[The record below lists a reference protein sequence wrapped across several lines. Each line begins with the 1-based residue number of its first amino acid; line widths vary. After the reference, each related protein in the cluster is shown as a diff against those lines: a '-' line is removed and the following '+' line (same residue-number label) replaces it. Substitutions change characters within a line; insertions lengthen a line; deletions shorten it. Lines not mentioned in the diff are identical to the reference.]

1 MKLLPGEF
9 TFGDMCIFLWVC
21 MREKERGGELLRYFE
36 GGQAIGL
43 LDSQGSSRV
52 RTHLSGPLTSQAS
65 SFPLWIPEALD
76 CPQGPQIS
84 FILSPNT
91 PQQLQSWKASLTPPF
106 TTCVPS
112 ARPLLSAPQF
122 PHMSHELI
130 RVTAVWGCCRI
141 KPVITWKC
149 LEQSVNIKV
158 GAFILFSHSQQ
169 NEPWTAHGQRSCKS
183 TPQATLWVS

>member
-1 MKLLPGEF
+1 MILLTGEF
-9 TFGDMCIFLWVC
+9 IFGDMCIFLWVC
-21 MREKERGGELLRYFE
+21 MREKEREANYSSILGEAGHRFIRLW
-36 GGQAIGL
+36 
-43 LDSQGSSRV
+43 GSYRV

-76 CPQGPQIS
+76 WPQGTQIS

-91 PQQLQSWKASLTPPF
+91 PQQLQSWKASLIPPF
-106 TTCVPS
+106 ATYMLL
-112 ARPLLSAPQF
+112 ARPLRSGPQF

-130 RVTAVWGCCRI
+130 RVTALWGCCRF
-141 KPVITWKC
+141 KPVISWKW

-158 GAFILFSHSQQ
+158 CTFFLSSCSQR
-169 NEPWTAHGQRSCKS
+169 NESWTAHGQRSCKS